1 MNAENR
7 IQGDVA
13 LFIDWENIKSSLQN
27 RGRERPNL
35 SALRDTAESFGRLV
49 VARAYADWQEG
60 WHADDPPALYAAGID
75 PVYVPTRKFASTE
88 SAEGMRRKNS
98 VDIKLV
104 ADCIEV
110 SHQFPDI
117 NTFVLVSG
125 DGDFVHLVNILR
137 PYGKHVVAIGVSWST
152 NARLSQ
158 VVDQFL
164 YYDRDVAPE
173 QPVAAAAVPAAQNAE
188 LERSFRAAI
197 ETLRDSRQPGRG
209 LLSWVKHEMIKRL
222 RGFDQSKFGFT
233 QFKQFMEEAERR
245 GLLTIETHG
254 LEDWAVLPDAP
265 SASPVERDTMQERIT
280 VSAAG
285 QEALARLIR
294 FADDFEHKHDHI
306 AFNFLVDGMMES
318 KILPNYTRPQL
329 VDLVNDA
336 IRQKVFMRQARQWQ
350 MRNTGE
356 TVTVQALVLNCDH
369 SDVVSVLSANHTGN
383 SQPTISDG
391 GLRISA

>member
-1 MNAENR
+1 MNSDQER
-7 IQGDVA
+7 PHGDVA

-27 RGRERPNL
+27 RGKERPNL

-75 PVYVPTRKFASTE
+75 PVYVPTRKFAGSDPTE
-88 SAEGMRRKNS
+88 SVRRKNS

-110 SHQFPDI
+110 SHQFPSV

-158 VVDQFL
+158 VVDEFL

-173 QPVAAAAVPAAQNAE
+173 RPVAAEAVPAGQTAE
-188 LERSFRAAI
+188 LERAFNTVI
-197 ETLRDSRQPGRG
+197 EILHDSRQPGRG
-209 LLSWVKHEMIKRL
+209 LLSWVKHEMIKRM

-245 GLLTIETHG
+245 GLLKIETHG
-254 LEDWAVLPDAP
+254 LEDWAVMPDAP
-265 SASPVERDTMQERIT
+265 RAAPAERETTPAERIT
-280 VSAAG
+280 LGTAG
-285 QEALARLIR
+285 TDALARLIR
-294 FADDFEHKHDHI
+294 FADDYERKHDHV
-306 AFNFLVDGMMES
+306 AFNFLIDGMMEGRVFAS
-318 KILPNYTRPQL
+318 LKRPQL

-336 IRQKVFMRQARQWQ
+336 IRQKVFLRRARYWL

-356 TVTVQALVLNCDH
+356 MVEVQALVLNCDH
-369 SDVVSVLSANHTGN
+369 PDVMSVLSANHTAEN
-383 SQPTISDG
+383 
-391 GLRISA
+391 